1 MIDRSVLNDSSRI
14 DRMDI
19 FNDGKDTLQW
29 LRLVSTFGRSKSE
42 CERADKAIEKL
53 EKRIEERLGKPRKI

>member
-1 MIDRSVLNDSSRI
+1 
-14 DRMDI
+14 MDI

-53 EKRIEERLGKPRKI
+53 EKRIEERLGKPRKV